1 MIPPLASIIGS
12 GFLIAGPLLGRALAY
27 AVAVAHYLTLLGSFH
42 VEQATWQTGRE
53 AARWIA
59 TALVLPIAGAGRAGG
74 LRRVIAAER
83 HVVAFQ
89 PAVIAGF
96 LAALAGHAVA
106 VARDGGAAALLPVPP
121 EGGAGSLPVLLG
133 LLIVVQGFET
143 SRYLGDAFDRGT
155 RIRTMSKAQWVTAAI
170 YLLFFL
176 LLLPV
181 LPAAMQG
188 AGETSILA
196 LAATVG
202 ALLPA
207 MPTAGAAASQFSSA
221 VADTIGSSG
230 LASGLAGER
239 AGPRRAFPVLGAATL
254 AMLWT
259 TDIFGVIALASRAF
273 AVYYVL
279 QCLLA
284 AAEVQFREGVS
295 ARAAGFA
302 ARAAL
307 AGAAAVFGVRAE

>member
-1 MIPPLASIIGS
+1 
-12 GFLIAGPLLGRALAY
+12 
-27 AVAVAHYLTLLGSFH
+27 
-42 VEQATWQTGRE
+42 
-53 AARWIA
+53 
-59 TALVLPIAGAGRAGG
+59 
-74 LRRVIAAER
+74 
-83 HVVAFQ
+83 
-89 PAVIAGF
+89 
-96 LAALAGHAVA
+96 
-106 VARDGGAAALLPVPP
+106 
-121 EGGAGSLPVLLG
+121 
-133 LLIVVQGFET
+133 
-143 SRYLGDAFDRGT
+143 
-155 RIRTMSKAQWVTAAI
+155 
-170 YLLFFL
+170 
-176 LLLPV
+176 
-181 LPAAMQG
+181 
-188 AGETSILA
+188 
-196 LAATVG
+196 
-202 ALLPA
+202 

-284 AAEVQFREGVS
+284 AAEVQSREGVS
-295 ARAAGFA
+295 ARAGGFA